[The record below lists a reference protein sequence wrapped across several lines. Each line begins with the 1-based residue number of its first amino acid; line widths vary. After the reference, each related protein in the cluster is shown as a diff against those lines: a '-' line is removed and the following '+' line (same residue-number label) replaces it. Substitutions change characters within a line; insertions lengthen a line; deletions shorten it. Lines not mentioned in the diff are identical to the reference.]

1 MHTNI
6 YLSHIVHIKIKAQN
20 YFVGSEKSSN
30 FAPLFG
36 VTAEHGRVMDYVT
49 LERQTI
55 FN

>member
-6 YLSHIVHIKIKAQN
+6 SLSHIVHSKIKAQN

-36 VTAEHGRVMDYVT
+36 VTADRGRVMDYVT